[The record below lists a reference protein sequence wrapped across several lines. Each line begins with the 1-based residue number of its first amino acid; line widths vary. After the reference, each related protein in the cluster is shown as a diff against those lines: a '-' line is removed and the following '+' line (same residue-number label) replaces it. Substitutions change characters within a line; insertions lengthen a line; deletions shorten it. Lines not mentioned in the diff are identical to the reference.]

1 MKQINC
7 LILLLTFSL
16 LYDARSISGQET
28 SGYNQQAR
36 LIKVKRMS
44 RNWTNRQMEVR
55 GFNGLIST
63 GKFLGVQNEY
73 FNLESSGKELKIP
86 VRNIESIV
94 LKRKSTDLFLVGI
107 MSVGAGALFTGVA
120 SLGLESEGANLLGFA
135 AVGSAIGFTFGWK
148 SFYVDSMIPIR

>member
-1 MKQINC
+1 M
-7 LILLLTFSL
+7 LF
-16 LYDARSISGQET
+16 RS
-28 SGYNQQAR
+28 
-36 LIKVKRMS
+36 K
-44 RNWTNRQMEVR
+44 
-55 GFNGLIST
+55 
-63 GKFLGVQNEY
+63 
-73 FNLESSGKELKIP
+73 LESSGKELKIP

-120 SLGLESEGANLLGFA
+120 SLGLESEGSNLLGFA